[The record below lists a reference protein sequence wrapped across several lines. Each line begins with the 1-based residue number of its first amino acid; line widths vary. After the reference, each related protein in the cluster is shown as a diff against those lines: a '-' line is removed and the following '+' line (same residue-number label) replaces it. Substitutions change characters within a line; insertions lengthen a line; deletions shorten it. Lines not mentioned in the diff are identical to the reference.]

1 MPASLNKIASSIA
14 LDQWEDLAEDVS
26 IFNPTET
33 GKVVVLKTDPL
44 YFVCSQVR
52 QGKAP
57 FEIFPFL
64 EELFNEGASE
74 DILQEN
80 ITPEDVMTAA
90 TIRRHYK
97 NKYMMNRLKDKPL
110 GKYEHALDKMLENEK
125 FLDRENIRILVKLP
139 EFYTFELTTEEL
151 FAKHQSVQKPRNR
164 SHELDGI
171 FKFAGSV
178 AKNTLKKKYTAFYW
192 TAPDNTLAVIT
203 VDHLSK
209 GLDCWR
215 YLAEQGEVGI
225 RAKVNLGTMIGGDF
239 LVYQLGNKYELFD
252 PEDK

>member
-1 MPASLNKIASSIA
+1 MAASLNRIASSIA
-14 LDQWEDLAEDVS
+14 LDQWEDLAEDVN
-26 IFNPTET
+26 IFNPDQK
-33 GKVVVLKTDPL
+33 GKVLVFKTDPL
-44 YFVCSQVR
+44 YFVCSQIR

-57 FEIFPFL
+57 FEVYPTL
-64 EELFNEGASE
+64 EAFFVDGGNESVLKEG
-74 DILQEN
+74 IM
-80 ITPEDVMTAA
+80 PEDVMAA
-90 TIRRHYK
+90 TTIRRHYK
-97 NKYMMNRLKDKPL
+97 NKYMMNRLRDKPL
-110 GKYEHALDKMLENEK
+110 GKFERTLDKMLEDDK
-125 FLDRENIRILVKLP
+125 FLDQENIRILVKLP
-139 EFYTFELTTEEL
+139 EFYEFEMQTEEI

-178 AKNTLKKKYTAFYW
+178 SKNTLKKKYTAFYW

-215 YLAEQGEVGI
+215 YVAEQGEVGI
-225 RAKVNLGTMIGGDF
+225 RAKASLGTMTGGDF

-252 PEDK
+252 LEDK